1 MQTFTSQARLESALA
16 ERYMIQ
22 LCKHFR
28 HKLPVACEP
37 GQGRIEFGSGIC
49 SMIAGDSVLT
59 LHANAA
65 SEEELAR
72 LEQVVERHLVRFAFR
87 DQAALN
93 WNRLPASV

>member
-1 MQTFTSQARLESALA
+1 MQTFTSQAQLESALA

-37 GQGRIEFGSGIC
+37 GEGRIEFHSGIC
-49 SMIAGDSVLT
+49 SMQATEGTLT

-65 SEEELAR
+65 SEEELGR
-72 LEQVVERHLVRFAFR
+72 LEQVVERHLLRFAFR
-87 DQAALN
+87 DAPALA
-93 WNRLPASV
+93 WSRSPASV

>member
-37 GQGRIEFGSGIC
+37 GEGRIEFGSGVC
-49 SMIAGDSVLT
+49 SMQARENVLT
-59 LHANAA
+59 LQANAA

-72 LEQVVERHLVRFAFR
+72 LEHVVERHLLRFAFR
-87 DQAALN
+87 DAPALA
-93 WNRLPASV
+93 WNRSPASA

>member
-1 MQTFTSQARLESALA
+1 MQSFTSQARLESALA

-49 SMIAGDSVLT
+49 SMRASDHVLT
-59 LHANAA
+59 LDANAA
-65 SEEELAR
+65 SEDELAR
-72 LEQVVERHLVRFAFR
+72 LEHVVERHLLRFAFR
-87 DQAALN
+87 DAPALQ
-93 WNRLPASV
+93 WNRSAANA